1 MGDGKE
7 VHGCLG
13 ERGKEGVGWCKK
25 EMGGGVDKES
35 MGVEEGGR
43 VVHLGQV
50 RS

>member
-1 MGDGKE
+1 MVGLEQGK
-7 VHGCLG
+7 V
-13 ERGKEGVGWCKK
+13 RW
-25 EMGGGVDKES
+25 GGVDKES